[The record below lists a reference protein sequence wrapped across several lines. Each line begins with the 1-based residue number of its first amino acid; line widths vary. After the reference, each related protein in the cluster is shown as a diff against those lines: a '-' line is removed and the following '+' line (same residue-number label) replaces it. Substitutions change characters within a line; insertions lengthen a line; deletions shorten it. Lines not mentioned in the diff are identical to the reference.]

1 MALATEGLLASL
13 SALALMIAA
22 WASPVAGGRP
32 ADQLQIL
39 WGQTQVL
46 NDGNGDQ
53 TIELMLDHAM
63 GSAFKS
69 KTSYLFARI
78 DVDIKLIPR
87 NSAGTVT
94 TIYMIS
100 EKDWKTHDEIDLE
113 FLGNATGQP
122 YTLHTNIFA
131 NGEGGRE
138 VQYRLWF
145 DPTQDFHTYSIV
157 WNTDEIL
164 ILVDG
169 VPIRQF
175 KNHWDAGVPFPVYQP
190 MRLFGCLWNADDWA
204 TQGGRVKTDWSQ
216 APFIAYFRNY
226 TASGCAPTAGGSWA
240 CDQNPSGSGS
250 SSGWMDRARGGGRL
264 DDDVKQQQ
272 QLREVQGKYMIYNY
286 CTDEKRFP
294 NGFPKECGLA

>member
-1 MALATEGLLASL
+1 MALARERLLASL

-39 WGQTQVL
+39 WGQTKVL
-46 NDGNGDQ
+46 SDGNGDQ
-53 TIELMLDHAM
+53 TIALMLDHAM

-145 DPTQDFHTYSIV
+145 DPTKDFHTYSIV

-164 ILVDG
+164 
-169 VPIRQF
+169 
-175 KNHWDAGVPFPVYQP
+175 
-190 MRLFGCLWNADDWA
+190 
-204 TQGGRVKTDWSQ
+204 
-216 APFIAYFRNY
+216 
-226 TASGCAPTAGGSWA
+226 
-240 CDQNPSGSGS
+240 
-250 SSGWMDRARGGGRL
+250 GWMDRARGGGRL

>member
-1 MALATEGLLASL
+1 HLTVAAPAHYSHSLHSPGAMALARERLLASL
-13 SALALMIAA
+13 SALALMVAA
-22 WASPVAGGRP
+22 WASLAVGGRP
-32 ADQLQIL
+32 TDQLEIL

-53 TIELMLDHAM
+53 TIALMLDHAM

-113 FLGNATGQP
+113 FLGNTTGQP

-164 ILVDG
+164 
-169 VPIRQF
+169 
-175 KNHWDAGVPFPVYQP
+175 
-190 MRLFGCLWNADDWA
+190 
-204 TQGGRVKTDWSQ
+204 
-216 APFIAYFRNY
+216 
-226 TASGCAPTAGGSWA
+226 
-240 CDQNPSGSGS
+240 
-250 SSGWMDRARGGGRL
+250 
-264 DDDVKQQQ
+264 
-272 QLREVQGKYMIYNY
+272 
-286 CTDEKRFP
+286 
-294 NGFPKECGLA
+294 

>member
-1 MALATEGLLASL
+1 MALARERLLASL

-22 WASPVAGGRP
+22 WPSPVAGGRP

-46 NDGNGDQ
+46 NGSNGDQ
-53 TIELMLDHAM
+53 TVALTLDRAM

-69 KTSYLFARI
+69 LSSYLFAEI
-78 DVDIKLIPR
+78 NVDIKLIPR

-94 TIYMIS
+94 TIYVSDHAHVHRLVIHARHARVPGKLMVYMLCAVVQMIS

-138 VQYRLWF
+138 MQYRLWF
-145 DPTQDFHTYSIV
+145 DPTQDFHTYSII

-164 ILVDG
+164 
-169 VPIRQF
+169 
-175 KNHWDAGVPFPVYQP
+175 
-190 MRLFGCLWNADDWA
+190 
-204 TQGGRVKTDWSQ
+204 
-216 APFIAYFRNY
+216 
-226 TASGCAPTAGGSWA
+226 
-240 CDQNPSGSGS
+240 
-250 SSGWMDRARGGGRL
+250 
-264 DDDVKQQQ
+264 
-272 QLREVQGKYMIYNY
+272 
-286 CTDEKRFP
+286 
-294 NGFPKECGLA
+294 